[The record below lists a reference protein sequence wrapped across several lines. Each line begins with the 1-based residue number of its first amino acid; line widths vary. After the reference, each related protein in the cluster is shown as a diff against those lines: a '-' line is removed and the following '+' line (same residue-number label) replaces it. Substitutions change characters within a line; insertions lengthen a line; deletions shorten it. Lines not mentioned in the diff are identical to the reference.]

1 MAVYN
6 VKMTNKADAQGIEKL
21 SDAEQ
26 VNRKKKTKSVSVKLS
41 KNVLDKMRKIAG
53 IKVGS
58 DEQVL
63 HAYLVKTLS
72 NA

>member
-1 MAVYN
+1 MYRVT
-6 VKMTNKADAQGIEKL
+6 MTNKEGTNGIEEL
-21 SDAEQ
+21 SVSEQ
-26 VNRKKKTKSVSVKLS
+26 VNRKKQTKSVSVKLS
-41 KNVLDKMRKIAG
+41 KNVLSKMRKITG

-63 HAYLVKTLS
+63 HAYLVKTLE

>member
-26 VNRKKKTKSVSVKLS
+26 VNRKKKTK
-41 KNVLDKMRKIAG
+41 R
-53 IKVGS
+53 
-58 DEQVL
+58 
-63 HAYLVKTLS
+63 
-72 NA
+72 